1 MLSLGRNNHHHDMR
15 SHRSVCKSLDLIFGV
30 GGLVMC
36 VLPDTPPPHRNRFTY
51 TLSDSMS
58 HLTTAFLTAWLVKR
72 KTPTIHAK
80 IEQANDVE
88 QAVVQRPPR
97 VEQPSAAP
105 TPQRQHS
112 PPPPYRSGVPEFAES
127 RPSFSEYPPRTSIT
141 AGRTSVETTS
151 SLGIENY
158 LVSDG
163 WRAPEMPPEYSSRP
177 PSLHQGIP

>member
-1 MLSLGRNNHHHDMR
+1 
-15 SHRSVCKSLDLIFGV
+15 
-30 GGLVMC
+30 
-36 VLPDTPPPHRNRFTY
+36 
-51 TLSDSMS
+51 MS

-80 IEQANDVE
+80 VEQASDVE
-88 QAVVQRPPR
+88 QAVSRPPR
-97 VEQPSAAP
+97 LEQPSASA
-105 TPQRQHS
+105 TPSRQHS

-127 RPSFSEYPPRTSIT
+127 RPSFAESRPSFSEYPPRTSIQV
-141 AGRTSVETTS
+141 GRTSVETTS